1 MNRLLCGALLLAF
14 FTLWLTMDSGLAQV
28 SKFDQAR
35 AYVEK
40 WVQTRQLIAKKKA
53 DWRVGQENIK
63 QSIGLLKKEI
73 ALLDKEI
80 AQTNDIDTEADLEKQ
95 RVNLSLEDLKKSNK
109 VVSDALWNM
118 ERKVLGLIS
127 RFPEPLKDR
136 TTAVRTRIPLKIED
150 LRNNSAAER
159 MQNIVAILNEA
170 DRFNSAITMAV
181 ELRKTAEGNERQ
193 VQVIYLGLG
202 QAYFVDQNNTIAGRG
217 APGSEGWMWSFN
229 NGLAPKIRKI
239 IGIYENG
246 LPAEFVSIPVEI
258 K

>member
-14 FTLWLTMDSGLAQV
+14 FALWLPMDSGLAQV

-170 DRFNSAITMAV
+170 DRFNTAITMAI
-181 ELRKTAEGNERQ
+181 ELRKDAEGNERQ

-217 APGSEGWMWSFN
+217 VPGSEGWMWSFN
-229 NGLAPKIRKI
+229 NGLATKIRKI

>member
-14 FTLWLTMDSGLAQV
+14 FALWLPMDSGLAQV

-40 WVQTRQLIAKKKA
+40 WVQTRQLIAKRKA

-95 RVNLSLEDLKKSNK
+95 RVNFSLEDLKKSNK

-181 ELRKTAEGNERQ
+181 ELRKDADGNERQ

-217 APGSEGWMWSFN
+217 VPGSEGWMWSFN

>member
-14 FTLWLTMDSGLAQV
+14 FDLCLMMDSGLAQV

-40 WVQTRQLIAKKKA
+40 WVQTKQLIAKRKA

-80 AQTNDIDTEADLEKQ
+80 AQTNDIDTEADLEKK
-95 RVNLSLEDLKKSNK
+95 RVSLSLEDLKKSNK
-109 VVSDALWNM
+109 VVGDALWNM
-118 ERKVLGLIS
+118 ERKVLGIIS

-159 MQNIVAILNEA
+159 MQNIIAILNEA

-181 ELRKTAEGNERQ
+181 ELRKYADGNERQ

-217 APGSEGWMWSFN
+217 VPGSEGWIWSFN

>member
-40 WVQTRQLIAKKKA
+40 WVQTRQLISKKKA

-95 RVNLSLEDLKKSNK
+95 RVNLSLEDLKRSNK

-217 APGSEGWMWSFN
+217 VPGSEGWMWSFN

>member
-40 WVQTRQLIAKKKA
+40 WVQTKQLIAKRKA

-80 AQTNDIDTEADLEKQ
+80 SQTNDIDTEADLEKQ

-170 DRFNSAITMAV
+170 DRFNSAITMAI
-181 ELRKTAEGNERQ
+181 ELRKDAEGNERQ

-217 APGSEGWMWSFN
+217 APGTEGWMWSFN
-229 NGLAPKIRKI
+229 NGLASKIRKI